1 MCVFLNFKFT
11 SLFFLS
17 NFKKPFQHFFCL
29 TFMIKNQF
37 LTIAK
42 QYKEV
47 ILISIL
53 VIFYTVGIFGLT
65 NETTRDLFLPMSFM
79 NLLLSFVIMILSRK
93 TNKLYFILFL
103 SLTFLV
109 GMTAEW
115 IGIHT
120 GYLFGEYYYGEN
132 LGTKMDGVPL
142 IIGINWGILS
152 VCSCNVTSIFI
163 KKSIWLSSF
172 VSAFLMMLLDVLIEP
187 VAITSDYWHWD
198 SLNIPLYNYF
208 CWFAVALPLHFL
220 YFKWKLGEQNK
231 VTIALFGIL
240 VMFFSILN
248 F

>member
-1 MCVFLNFKFT
+1 
-11 SLFFLS
+11 
-17 NFKKPFQHFFCL
+17 
-29 TFMIKNQF
+29 MIKNQF

>member
-1 MCVFLNFKFT
+1 
-11 SLFFLS
+11 
-17 NFKKPFQHFFCL
+17 
-29 TFMIKNQF
+29 MIKDQIF
-37 LTIAK
+37 RFSAK
-42 QYKEV
+42 FKAEM
-47 ILISIL
+47 LISIL
-53 VIFYTVGIFGLT
+53 FIFYTVGIVGLT
-65 NETTRDLFLPMSFM
+65 NESTRDSFLPLSFM
-79 NLLLSFVIMILSRK
+79 NLLLSFAIMILSRK
-93 TNKLYFILFL
+93 TNKKYFILFL
-103 SLTFLV
+103 ALAFLV

-120 GYLFGEYYYGEN
+120 GYLFGDYYYGEN
-132 LGTKMDGVPL
+132 LGTKIDGVPL
-142 IIGINWGILS
+142 IIGINWGILT

-172 VSAFLMMLLDVLIEP
+172 VSALLMMLLDVLIEP

-220 YFKWKLGEQNK
+220 YFKWQLNEQNK

>member
-1 MCVFLNFKFT
+1 
-11 SLFFLS
+11 
-17 NFKKPFQHFFCL
+17 
-29 TFMIKNQF
+29 MIKDQIF
-37 LTIAK
+37 RFSAK
-42 QYKEV
+42 FKAEM
-47 ILISIL
+47 LISIL
-53 VIFYTVGIFGLT
+53 VIFYTVGIVGLT
-65 NETTRDLFLPMSFM
+65 NESTRDSFLPLSFM
-79 NLLLSFVIMILSRK
+79 NLLLSFAIMILSRK
-93 TNKLYFILFL
+93 TIKKYFILFIAL
-103 SLTFLV
+103 AFLV

-120 GYLFGEYYYGEN
+120 GYLFGDYYYGEN
-132 LGTKMDGVPL
+132 LGAKIDGVPL
-142 IIGINWGILS
+142 IIGINWGILT

-172 VSAFLMMLLDVLIEP
+172 VSALLMMLLDVLIEP

-220 YFKWKLGEQNK
+220 YFKWQLSEQNK